1 MSFAQTVAGPVK
13 ECGVQAVYQAALD
26 AGRFEIQRCASCG
39 RHQFFPRELCS
50 HCGAADL
57 AWVTPAGRGTV
68 YATTVVRR
76 KPEAGGDLNVALIE
90 LDEGVRLMSRVE
102 GLSPHAVRI
111 GLKVRARVQMTEGH
125 GLVVFDPLGGQ
136 K

>member
-1 MSFAQTVAGPVK
+1 MSITQPLAG
-13 ECGVQAVYQAALD
+13 ETGVQAVYQAALD
-26 AGRFEIQRCASCG
+26 AGRFEIQHCASCG

-50 HCGAADL
+50 QCGAAGL
-57 AWVTPAGRGTV
+57 AWVAPAGRGTV
-68 YATTVVRR
+68 YASTVVRR

-102 GLSPHAVRI
+102 GIPPTEVRI
-111 GLKVRARVQMTEGH
+111 GQRVQARVQVSEGK
-125 GLVVFDPLGGQ
+125 GLVVFDPLGEN

>member
-1 MSFAQTVAGPVK
+1 MSFAQPLAG
-13 ECGVQAVYQAALD
+13 ETGVQAVYQAALD

-57 AWVTPAGRGTV
+57 AWVTPAGRGAV

-102 GLSPHAVRI
+102 GIPPTDVRI
-111 GLKVRARVQMTEGH
+111 GMKVKARVEVTEGR
-125 GLVVFDPLGGQ
+125 GLMVFEPLGGQ
-136 K
+136 Q